1 MRETVR
7 VCSLQLDPRG
17 SVSMSTRLMHVR
29 QLLAA
34 VTADVIILPELWP
47 TDFFAFDRYRRE
59 AEKLDDSI
67 ISTLADIACERNAWI
82 VGGSFVEQSSSGRL
96 HNCAVVV
103 NASGAVVATYR
114 KTHLFGIGSRE
125 RELVSAGDA
134 LVCLDLPWG
143 RLGLSLCY
151 DLRFPELYRE
161 LVNDGA
167 EIVAVSAAWP
177 RSRVEHWEI
186 LLRARAIEN
195 QVFVLG
201 CCASGTDSG
210 VALAGATM
218 TVSPWGEVLAHA
230 SDQEQLLYS
239 ELDIQVLR
247 ELRES
252 FPVLQ
257 DRTDFARTA
266 TR

>member
-1 MRETVR
+1 M
-7 VCSLQLDPRG
+7 P
-17 SVSMSTRLMHVR
+17 TRLNRVR
-29 QLLAA
+29 QLLTT
-34 VTADVIILPELWP
+34 VTADLIILPELWP

-59 AEKLDDSI
+59 AETLGESI
-67 ISTLADIACERNAWI
+67 INTLTDIACERNVWI
-82 VGGSFVEQSSSGRL
+82 VGGSFVERSPTGDL
-96 HNCAVVV
+96 HNCAAVVS
-103 NASGAVVATYR
+103 ATGAIVATYR
-114 KTHLFGIGSRE
+114 KTHLFGVGSRE
-125 RELVSAGDA
+125 KELVSAGDTP
-134 LVCLDLPWG
+134 VCLDLPWG

-167 EIVAVSAAWP
+167 EIVAVPAAWP

-218 TVSPWGEVLAHA
+218 TVSPWGEVLARA
-230 SDQEQLLYS
+230 SDHEQLLYS
-239 ELDIQVLR
+239 DLDLDVLR

-252 FPVLQ
+252 FPVLH
-257 DRTDFARTA
+257 DRTDSARTSA
-266 TR
+266 L